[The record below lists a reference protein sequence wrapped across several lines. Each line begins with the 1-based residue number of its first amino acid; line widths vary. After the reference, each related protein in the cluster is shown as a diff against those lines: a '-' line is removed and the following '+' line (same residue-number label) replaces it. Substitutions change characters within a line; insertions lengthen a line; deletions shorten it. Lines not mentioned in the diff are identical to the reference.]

1 MSKPSNRTKWC
12 YTVGCIGR
20 DMNFI
25 LVSMFVLPYI
35 QYTMNLTVPQ
45 FSAVSAVM
53 ILARVWDAVND
64 PMMGILIENVRL
76 KGGKFRPW
84 ILLGGVL
91 NFLVTLIMFRVR
103 PQGWAFVLFFGIVYI
118 AWGMTYTVNDISY
131 HSLLPNLADSN
142 EDRNELAN
150 LLQVFASIGQF
161 LAGGLIPVLVTGNA
175 IYMYK
180 LIGLAVSFIFL
191 LFTLLTYFGVTE
203 NPARQQR
210 SSKLTLKKMF
220 RIITGNDQLLVAAA
234 TLLMYTVGSE
244 LFVSF
249 SMNYY
254 YFHFGYG
261 GNQLMTFTVAFAAGT
276 MAALLVF
283 SLLSKKLPRRRILSI
298 AVTASTGGS
307 LMFFLSGT
315 LFPLYEM
322 VLYISAFFQFLG
334 NCLFYVVLVVYIA
347 NTIEYNAVKT
357 GERNDAVIA
366 SVRPFMTKL
375 GAALQQLIFSAVLLL
390 SGVYTYSRQVAELEM
405 QKSAGVLQDITMQ
418 ANRILSQATDA
429 MRLSIKAGMC
439 LIPIL
444 LLISAYVF
452 VQKRY
457 AITEDVFASY
467 VKELNAREEGKA

>member
-12 YTVGCIGR
+12 FTAGCIGR

-35 QYTMNLTVPQ
+35 QYTMNLSVAQ

-91 NFLVTLIMFRVR
+91 NFFVTLIMFRVR
-103 PQGWAFVLFFGIVYI
+103 PQGWSFVLFFSIVYI
-118 AWGMTYTVNDISY
+118 AWGMTYTINDISY

-142 EDRNELAN
+142 EGRNELAN

-175 IYMYK
+175 IQMYK

-191 LFTLLTYFGVTE
+191 MFTLLTYFGVRE

-210 SSKLTLKKMF
+210 GSKLTLKRMF
-220 RIITGNDQLLVAAA
+220 RIIAGNDQLLIAAA
-234 TLLMYTVGSE
+234 ALLMYTVGSE

-249 SMNYY
+249 SMNYF

-261 GNQLMTFTVAFAAGT
+261 GSQLMMFTVAFAVGT

-283 SLLSKKLPRRRILSI
+283 SLLSKKLPRKSILRV
-298 AVTASTGGS
+298 AVVSSSGGS
-307 LMFFLSGT
+307 LLFFLSGT
-315 LFPLYEM
+315 LLPLSEM
-322 VLYISAFFQFLG
+322 LLYTGAFFQFLG
-334 NCLFYVVLVVYIA
+334 TCLFFVVLVVYIA

-366 SVRPFMTKL
+366 SVRPFMSKL
-375 GAALQQLIFSAVLLL
+375 GAALQQLIFSAILLL
-390 SGVYTYSRQVAELEM
+390 SGVYTYSQQVAALEV
-405 QKSAGVLQDITMQ
+405 QKNAGVLSDITVQ
-418 ANRILSQATDA
+418 ANHILSQATDA

-439 LIPIL
+439 LIPTL
-444 LLISAYVF
+444 LLIAAYVF
-452 VQKRY
+452 VQKKY
-457 AITEDVFASY
+457 AITEEVFASY
-467 VKELNAREEGKA
+467 VKELDAREG

>member
-1 MSKPSNRTKWC
+1 MSKPSARTKWC

-45 FSAVSAVM
+45 FSAISAVM

-84 ILLGGVL
+84 ILLGGAL
-91 NFLVTLIMFRVR
+91 NFLVTMFLFRVR
-103 PQGWAFVLFFGIVYI
+103 SQGWSFVLFFSIAYI

-175 IYMYK
+175 VYMYR
-180 LIGLAVSFIFL
+180 LIGLAVSLIFF
-191 LFTLLTYFGVTE
+191 LFTLLTFFGVTE

-210 SSKLTLKKMF
+210 SSRLTLKKMF
-220 RIITGNDQLLVAAA
+220 RIITGNDQLLIAAA
-234 TLLMYTVGSE
+234 GLLLYTVGSE

-249 SMNYY
+249 SMNYF

-261 GNQLMTFTVAFAAGT
+261 GDQLMLFTVAFAVGT

-283 SLLSKKLPRRRILSI
+283 SLLSKKMTRQSILRISVCTSAFGCL
-298 AVTASTGGS
+298 
-307 LMFFLSGT
+307 LFFLSGT
-315 LFPLYEM
+315 LLPLNEW
-322 VLYISAFFQFLG
+322 VLYAGAFFQFLG
-334 NCLFYVVLVVYIA
+334 TCLFYVVMVVYIA

-366 SVRPFMTKL
+366 SVRPFMSKL
-375 GAALQQLIFSAVLLL
+375 GAALQQLIFSAILLL
-390 SGVYTYSRQVAELEM
+390 SGVYTYSQQVAELEV
-405 QKSAGVLQDITMQ
+405 QKSAGALSDITAQ
-418 ANRILSQATDA
+418 ANRILSQATDG
-429 MRLSIKAGMC
+429 MRLAIKAGMC
-439 LIPIL
+439 LVPML
-444 LLISAYVF
+444 LLIAAYFF
-452 VQKRY
+452 VKKRY
-457 AITEDVFASY
+457 KITEEVFASY
-467 VKELNAREEGKA
+467 VKELDAREG